1 MLIISYF
8 RWFYIK
14 NNKGNVWIEYI
25 NNCEYINEYIYIYD
39 IEKSGLIFSYGVTN
53 SGKTFTIVGND
64 KNPGVLP

>member
-1 MLIISYF
+1 M
-8 RWFYIK
+8 
-14 NNKGNVWIEYI
+14 N
-25 NNCEYINEYIYIYD
+25 IYIYD

>member
-1 MLIISYF
+1 MNI
-8 RWFYIK
+8 
-14 NNKGNVWIEYI
+14 
-25 NNCEYINEYIYIYD
+25 YIYIYD